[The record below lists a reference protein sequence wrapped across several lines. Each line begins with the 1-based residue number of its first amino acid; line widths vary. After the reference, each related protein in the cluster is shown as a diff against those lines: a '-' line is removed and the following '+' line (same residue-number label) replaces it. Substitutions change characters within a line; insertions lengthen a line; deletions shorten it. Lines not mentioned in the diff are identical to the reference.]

1 MFSGKLALSIIWV
14 SGIVWFFYSES
25 PLFKAFYTSEI
36 LICSSETPLQQW
48 SNSSTRLCGRRRF
61 AFTPFHLLLIEWPI
75 SNIKN
80 SGSQMIE
87 NGIYFKLI
95 VFAFEVIDFNGSN
108 LTPEANQLGAQ
119 FLPIINQ

>member
-1 MFSGKLALSIIWV
+1 
-14 SGIVWFFYSES
+14 
-25 PLFKAFYTSEI
+25 
-36 LICSSETPLQQW
+36 
-48 SNSSTRLCGRRRF
+48 
-61 AFTPFHLLLIEWPI
+61 
-75 SNIKN
+75 
-80 SGSQMIE
+80 MIE